1 MHFLISILKILLSTI
16 IEKQIFCYQFP
27 KQKKIYYHV
36 FRRLIPF
43 PSIRRLFY
51 YHKGGFYH
59 YDRYRKDTIT
69 GPAPIGGSP
78 GTEPSERAK
87 GADTQAHSDR
97 GNSGKGAAGGTDDG
111 AADLGGILITKN
123 TKKRLSHLE
132 GLRATGGRF
141 FFPKG
146 ALTHH
151 LVVAKSA
158 YLRFRLWRKLRPLPC
173 SSSPHKAGF
182 VGTPFRRWY
191 CCFASAVRSPRGMR
205 LLREPMDNAAL
216 LRKCR
221 HCPRRAQPFPFGN
234 SCGPACENLPPAAF
248 PQRWTACPHRPF
260 SLLRKRNRKRNEVR

>member
-1 MHFLISILKILLSTI
+1 M
-16 IEKQIFCYQFP
+16 
-27 KQKKIYYHV
+27 
-36 FRRLIPF
+36 IPF
-43 PSIRRLFY
+43 SGIRRLFY
-51 YHKGGFYH
+51 YHKGGFYY
-59 YDRYRKDTIT
+59 YDRYRKGTLA

-78 GTEPSERAK
+78 GTESRKREKSTNP
-87 GADTQAHSDR
+87 QAHSDR
-97 GNSGKGAAGGTDDG
+97 GNSGKGAAGSADDG
-111 AADLGGILITKN
+111 SAGIGGIPITKN
-123 TKKRLSHLE
+123 TAKRLKHSE

-141 FFPKG
+141 LFPKG

-182 VGTPFRRWY
+182 VGPPFRRWY

-221 HCPRRAQPFPFGN
+221 HCPRRRSRFPLETTAAL
-234 SCGPACENLPPAAF
+234 PAKTCHRQLCRRDGRRTCTVHFLFCERETEIDMSKMSV
-248 PQRWTACPHRPF
+248 Q
-260 SLLRKRNRKRNEVR
+260 KGEEM